1 MWKALSNSSN
11 PAANSAAP
19 AGFGVEIEHLPVHN
33 SDDTAVTY
41 YESNGIEALLNR
53 IRPYYDENKEY
64 WENGRLV
71 GLARDGISVSLEPG
85 GQLET
90 SIGILHKPEE
100 LATLYGAFRRE
111 VDPILEELGF
121 RLVNYGYQPK
131 SSYADIPVNPKD
143 RYKAMTAYLGRV
155 GQFGPCMM
163 RCSASTQV
171 SIDYVSEQ
179 DAIANAVGTCR
190 PIRWFS
196 ATPVFRRQREPVSA
210 AAPTH
215 VGLSRF
221 PTHERHPRPVRPAFR
236 LGGLTRWTCCPRR

>member
-1 MWKALSNSSN
+1 MTTPKITYAHLLTEPN
-11 PAANSAAP
+11 PKHVESLIKFFESGCQQRGTG
-19 AGFGVEIEHLPVHN
+19 GFGVEIEHLPVHN

-100 LATLYGAFRRE
+100 LATLYGTFRRE

-143 RYKAMTAYLGRV
+143 RYKAMTAYL
-155 GQFGPCMM
+155 
-163 RCSASTQV
+163 
-171 SIDYVSEQ
+171 
-179 DAIANAVGTCR
+179 
-190 PIRWFS
+190 
-196 ATPVFRRQREPVSA
+196 
-210 AAPTH
+210 
-215 VGLSRF
+215 
-221 PTHERHPRPVRPAFR
+221 
-236 LGGLTRWTCCPRR
+236 